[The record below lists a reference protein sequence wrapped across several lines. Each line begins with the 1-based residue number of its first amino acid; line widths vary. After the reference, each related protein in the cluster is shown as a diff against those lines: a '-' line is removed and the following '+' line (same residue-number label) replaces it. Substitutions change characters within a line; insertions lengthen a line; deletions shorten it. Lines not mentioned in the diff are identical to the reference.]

1 MLRDRN
7 IVEKVIDSLKNIGNF
22 ELSPLRESDHGA
34 CYRAVDAGR
43 RIAVS
48 IRTEWPGDFPDAD
61 ERLRKLLAQS
71 RSAQTLD
78 QTNVAKVIGSGELEG
93 AFFVVSS
100 FSDGRSLRETL
111 QSGETLN
118 TWDLIDFA
126 RQACVGLE
134 SAHARGLVHHAL
146 HPNNVVLQFDA
157 STKILDA
164 GFYRANDPAVDPF
177 HIGCAYLAPEQLR
190 GQQPADRQTNFYS
203 VAVMLYEIATGHRPF
218 SGDNWEALLASAQ
231 QPFAEPIELNP
242 SLPPGVNAVLV
253 KALSSDRSAR
263 FSTGPELVRALED
276 YKSFGK
282 AAAPVVV
289 APPTPPKVSVGSGA
303 AVAPAPVRKSY
314 SAPASETPR
323 APSLA
328 EATLQTS
335 IGVAK
340 PAILDSPEQV
350 QWKAPASSAT
360 AAVKPEVPLEAA
372 IPEPYVP
379 SKKEIAR
386 EAALLLAE
394 QTRKSATKGI
404 KKIDP
409 WVAGLSFLGIVLAC
423 IIGRSIALS
432 FSGAPRTESSTVV
445 QNAPVPAAVPTPDA
459 AVAPVVGQSA
469 VPQPAIEDPP
479 VVAVAAAPEFTN
491 TSLKAT
497 HTSKRKSAARPV
509 VVSAARSLPASNT
522 NLPGTGSVLI
532 STVPEGAQVLVD
544 NKANQSLVT
553 PQTVFSLAPGL
564 HTLTI
569 SKDGYTA
576 AARTVQIT
584 AGAQS
589 NLVVQ
594 LELPSGILTVASNPT
609 AAYIVID
616 GASTGHVT
624 PSQVPVAP
632 GNHTLTL
639 RKMGY
644 LDASDAI
651 SVKPG
656 EQQSHSLSLLL
667 AGSTP
672 DIRVAQTSGVRK
684 LFGNKV
690 SGVRLAVRTNPPG
703 ANVSINGQFVPKTT
717 PVDFGLNPGSYVM
730 EVSLQG
736 YQGIRKTITV
746 EAGKPL
752 NFDLN
757 LQE

>member
-1 MLRDRN
+1 MLRDRHV
-7 IVEKVIDSLKNIGNF
+7 VEKVIDSLRNIGNF
-22 ELSPLRESDHGA
+22 ELSPLREGEHGA
-34 CYRAVDAGR
+34 CYRATDAAR

-48 IRTEWPGDFPDAD
+48 IRTEWPGDFPNPE
-61 ERLRKLLAQS
+61 ERLRKLLAQA
-71 RSAQTLD
+71 RSAQALD

-93 AFFVVSS
+93 AFFIVSS
-100 FSDGRSLRETL
+100 FSDGRSLRDIL
-111 QSGETLN
+111 QSGDTLN

-126 RQACVGLE
+126 RQTCVGLE

-146 HPNNVVLQFDA
+146 HPSNVVLQFDA

-177 HIGCAYLAPEQLR
+177 HIGCAYLAPEQLQ
-190 GQQPADRQTNFYS
+190 GQPADRQTNFYS

-218 SGDNWEALLASAQ
+218 LGDNWETLIAGTQRPLV
-231 QPFAEPIELNP
+231 EPIELNP
-242 SLPPGVNAVLV
+242 SIPPGVNAVLV
-253 KALSSDRSAR
+253 KALSLDRSTR
-263 FSTGPELVRALED
+263 FSTGPDLVRALED
-276 YKSFGK
+276 YKAFGK
-282 AAAPVVV
+282 AAAPTV
-289 APPTPPKVSVGSGA
+289 APIPAPPKISSASGA
-303 AVAPAPVRKSY
+303 AVAPAPARNPY
-314 SAPASETPR
+314 TTPTSETRRP
-323 APSLA
+323 PSLA
-328 EATLQTS
+328 EANLQTS

-340 PAILDSPEQV
+340 PAILDLQEQV
-350 QWKAPASSAT
+350 QWKPSASSAP
-360 AAVKPEVPLEAA
+360 AAPKSEAPA
-372 IPEPYVP
+372 EAGTPEPYVP
-379 SKKEIAR
+379 SKKEISR

-394 QTRKSATKGI
+394 QTRKRATKGI

-432 FSGAPRTESSTVV
+432 FSGPRTGSSTVV
-445 QNAPVPAAVPTPDA
+445 QNTPAPTPISA
-459 AVAPVVGQSA
+459 PEPAPTPVVEQVA
-469 VPQPAIEDPP
+469 AAQPAIEDPP
-479 VVAVAAAPEFTN
+479 VVAVVAAPEFTN
-491 TSLKAT
+491 TSLKAARR
-497 HTSKRKSAARPV
+497 SGRKSARPV
-509 VVSAARSLPASNT
+509 AVNAARALPAANA
-522 NLPGTGSVLI
+522 NLPGTGSVMI
-532 STVPEGAQVLVD
+532 STVPSGAQVLVD
-544 NKANQSLVT
+544 NKSDQSVIT

-594 LELPSGILTVASNPT
+594 LELPTGSLTVASNPS

-616 GASTGHVT
+616 GASTGHMT
-624 PSQVPVAP
+624 PAQISVAP

-644 LDASDAI
+644 LDATDAI
-651 SVKPG
+651 SVKAG
-656 EQQSHSLSLLL
+656 EQQSRSLSLLT

-672 DIRVAQTSGVRK
+672 EIRVAQTSGVRK
-684 LFGNKV
+684 LFGSKV

-703 ANVSINGQFVPKTT
+703 ANVVINGQSVPKTT
-717 PVDFGLNPGSYVM
+717 PVEFGLNPGSYEM

-736 YQGIRKTITV
+736 YQGIRKIITV

-757 LQE
+757 LQQ

>member
-1 MLRDRN
+1 
-7 IVEKVIDSLKNIGNF
+7 
-22 ELSPLRESDHGA
+22 
-34 CYRAVDAGR
+34 
-43 RIAVS
+43 
-48 IRTEWPGDFPDAD
+48 
-61 ERLRKLLAQS
+61 
-71 RSAQTLD
+71 
-78 QTNVAKVIGSGELEG
+78 
-93 AFFVVSS
+93 
-100 FSDGRSLRETL
+100 
-111 QSGETLN
+111 
-118 TWDLIDFA
+118 
-126 RQACVGLE
+126 
-134 SAHARGLVHHAL
+134 
-146 HPNNVVLQFDA
+146 
-157 STKILDA
+157 
-164 GFYRANDPAVDPF
+164 
-177 HIGCAYLAPEQLR
+177 
-190 GQQPADRQTNFYS
+190 
-203 VAVMLYEIATGHRPF
+203 
-218 SGDNWEALLASAQ
+218 
-231 QPFAEPIELNP
+231 
-242 SLPPGVNAVLV
+242 
-253 KALSSDRSAR
+253 
-263 FSTGPELVRALED
+263 
-276 YKSFGK
+276 
-282 AAAPVVV
+282 
-289 APPTPPKVSVGSGA
+289 
-303 AVAPAPVRKSY
+303 
-314 SAPASETPR
+314 
-323 APSLA
+323 
-328 EATLQTS
+328 
-335 IGVAK
+335 
-340 PAILDSPEQV
+340 
-350 QWKAPASSAT
+350 
-360 AAVKPEVPLEAA
+360 
-372 IPEPYVP
+372 
-379 SKKEIAR
+379 
-386 EAALLLAE
+386 
-394 QTRKSATKGI
+394 
-404 KKIDP
+404 
-409 WVAGLSFLGIVLAC
+409 
-423 IIGRSIALS
+423 
-432 FSGAPRTESSTVV
+432 
-445 QNAPVPAAVPTPDA
+445 
-459 AVAPVVGQSA
+459 
-469 VPQPAIEDPP
+469 
-479 VVAVAAAPEFTN
+479 
-491 TSLKAT
+491 
-497 HTSKRKSAARPV
+497 